1 MSRIEDYAL
10 LGDLQTAALVSTT
23 GSIDWLCLPKFDS
36 PACFAALL
44 DTPDAGHWR
53 IAPAGAEVCTTR
65 RYVEDTLVL
74 ETEWRS
80 HSGTVR
86 VIDFMPPRGHA
97 PDVVR
102 IVEGVHGSV
111 AMHRELRLRFD
122 YGRVM
127 PWVRHHGDRMEAIAG
142 PDRVRLRTPVP
153 TQGHE
158 LSTVSDFTVRAGDRI
173 PFVLTWNPSHEPP
186 PKAVDAEDALRDT
199 LTFWSEWSA
208 SGTPVTGPYREAIKR
223 SLLTLKAL
231 TYQPTGGIVAAATT
245 SLPEQIG
252 GPRNWDYRY
261 CWLRD
266 STYTLQAL
274 ISAGYLNEAKA
285 WREWLLRAVAG
296 DPADLQIM
304 YALDGTRRLPE
315 AELPWLAGYENSK
328 PVRTGNAASDQ
339 LQLDVW
345 GETLD
350 GLALA
355 RNSGLA
361 ATDDAW
367 DLQLAL
373 MEHLEG
379 NWDQPDNGL
388 WEMRGARRHFT
399 HSKVMAWVAA
409 DRMATAVRTHR
420 ELHGPAD
427 RWEALRDTI
436 HADVLAHGYD
446 ADRNTFTQSYDAP
459 GLDAS
464 LLMIPRVG
472 FLAPDRSPSPGH
484 HRRDP
489 ERAHRGR
496 LRQALRHHQLR
507 RRTHRRRRAVP
518 GLLVLARR
526 RPAPGRP
533 AAPKPPSCSNGSCS
547 SATTSGCSAKNGTP
561 TPAANSATP
570 PKRSATSPSS
580 PAPCNC
586 TPAKATTA
594 TNPSPGQ
601 ARQRHLSGPDRLA
614 QTVAVGPTVP
624 VFAVASLARTCIR
637 GACGSCGCGMA
648 SRAKSEITPRRKT
661 RQWVEPPN

>member
-23 GSIDWLCLPKFDS
+23 GSIDWLCLPRFDS
-36 PACFAALL
+36 PACFAALV
-44 DTPDAGHWR
+44 DTPDAGHWTV
-53 IAPAGAEVCTTR
+53 APAAGGVCTSR
-65 RYVEDTLVL
+65 RYLQNTLVL
-74 ETEWRS
+74 ETEWRTPE
-80 HSGTVR
+80 GTVR
-86 VIDFMPPRGHA
+86 VTDFMPPRGHA

-102 IVEGVHGSV
+102 IVEGINGRV
-111 AMHRELRLRFD
+111 AMHCELRLRFD
-122 YGRVM
+122 YGRVV
-127 PWVRHHGDRMEAIAG
+127 PWVRHHADRMEAIAG
-142 PDRVRLRTPVP
+142 PDRVALRTSAP
-153 TQGHE
+153 TQGRE
-158 LSTVSDFTVRAGDRI
+158 LSTVSDFTVRAGDRV

-186 PKAVDAEDALRDT
+186 PRPVDAERALTDT
-199 LTFWSEWSA
+199 VAFWTTWAQRGS
-208 SGTPVTGPYREAIKR
+208 PVNGPYSDAVTR

-274 ISAGYLNEAKA
+274 ISAGYLDEAKA

-304 YALDGTRRLPE
+304 YSLDGTRRLPE
-315 AELPWLAGYENSK
+315 AELPWLVGYENSK

-350 GLALA
+350 GLPLA
-355 RNSGLA
+355 RNAGLA
-361 ATDDAW
+361 AHDDAW
-367 DLQLAL
+367 DLQVAL

-379 NWDQPDNGL
+379 NWNQPDNGL

-409 DRMATAVRTHR
+409 DRMATAVRTHPD
-420 ELHGPAD
+420 LHGPAD

-446 ADRNTFTQSYDAP
+446 ADRNTFTQSYGAP

-472 FLAPDRSPSPGH
+472 FLPPHRSAGAGHHHRHPNRPDR
-484 HRRDP
+484 RRV
-489 ERAHRGR
+489 
-496 LRQALRHHQLR
+496 RQALPNHRLR
-507 RRTHRRRRAVP
+507 RRPDRRGRDVP
-518 GLLVLARR
+518 GLLLLARR
-526 RPAPGRP
+526 RTAPGRRTNRGDRTVRTAAHPTQRRRP
-533 AAPKPPSCSNGSCS
+533 AQRRMGSHRPP
-547 SATTSGCSAKNGTP
+547 
-561 TPAANSATP
+561 
-570 PKRSATSPSS
+570 
-580 PAPCNC
+580 
-586 TPAKATTA
+586 
-594 TNPSPGQ
+594 
-601 ARQRHLSGPDRLA
+601 
-614 QTVAVGPTVP
+614 
-624 VFAVASLARTCIR
+624 
-637 GACGSCGCGMA
+637 
-648 SRAKSEITPRRKT
+648 ET
-661 RQWVEPPN
+661 RQHPQAFSHFPLVTSALQLHAGKAHHSQHPIHP